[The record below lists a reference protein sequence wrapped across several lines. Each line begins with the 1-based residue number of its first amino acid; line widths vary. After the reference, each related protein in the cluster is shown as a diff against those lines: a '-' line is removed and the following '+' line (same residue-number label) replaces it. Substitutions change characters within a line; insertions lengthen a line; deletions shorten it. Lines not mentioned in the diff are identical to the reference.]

1 MANPLR
7 VFIAEDEAIILD
19 NFVMRIEKMGH
30 IVVGIALDGYEAKE
44 KIAQLKPDLIL
55 MDINM
60 PHQDGLSV
68 MEEINKDRVI
78 PCIIIT
84 GHYSAK
90 LIERANQ
97 AGVFGYL
104 IKPVDEKQ
112 LEATVNIVQTR
123 YSDFQQLIQ
132 ETENMKN
139 ALEDRK
145 FIEKAKGILM
155 DRFMLKEV
163 DAMKQLQKQSKDKN
177 KKLVVVAKEIIA
189 AEKLLNL

>member
-1 MANPLR
+1 
-7 VFIAEDEAIILD
+7 
-19 NFVMRIEKMGH
+19 MGH
-30 IVVGIALDGYEAKE
+30 KVVGIALDGYEAKE

>member
-30 IVVGIALDGYEAKE
+30 KVVGIALDGYEAKD

-84 GHYSAK
+84 GHYSDQ

-123 YSDFQQLIQ
+123 YADFQQLIQ

-145 FIEKAKGILM
+145 YIEKAKGILM

-189 AEKLLNL
+189 AEKLLNI